1 MQSFPVPPR
10 YLRTDEAA
18 LFLGLSP
25 RTLEKHRTYGTGPLY
40 RKLGSRV
47 VYAHADLQRWAD
59 LGTVNSASDPESG
72 ILSPP
77 AASDRSPRVGRDDG
91 HGPLLPGRRM
101 SEARANGR
109 SEPHSPNRALSE
121 KRPRGSTPP
130 MYIRDPEVPLLRS
143 FSSSRTRKEEI
154 QSPVRQR
161 YSETRTMTE
170 PKFLTTKEVADRYR
184 GAISI
189 GTLKNWRSLRI
200 GPSFVKLGKSILY
213 PIEQLDRWDQ
223 ENFVTCHAPKG
234 GRTTGRERS

>member
-47 VYAHADLQRWAD
+47 VYATADLQRWAD
-59 LGTVNSASDPESG
+59 LGTVNSASDPDSG

-77 AASDRSPRVGRDDG
+77 AASDHSPRVGHDDDHSPRLLG
-91 HGPLLPGRRM
+91 RGMSGPP
-101 SEARANGR
+101 ANGR
-109 SEPHSPNRALSE
+109 SEPQSPNRAPSE
-121 KRPRGSTPP
+121 KRLRGSTPP
-130 MYIRDPEVPLLRS
+130 MYIRDPEATLLRS
-143 FSSSRTRKEEI
+143 FSSSRTQKTEV

-184 GAISI
+184 GTISI

-200 GPSFVKLGKSILY
+200 GPSFVKLGKTILY
-213 PIEQLDRWDQ
+213 PIEHLERWDQ
-223 ENFVTCHAPKG
+223 ENFVTCDAPKG
-234 GRTTGRERS
+234 GRATGRERS

>member
-1 MQSFPVPPR
+1 MDFCQRSTEPTATRVDHLALHLTCQNLSDVCPSSRSIPTTTDFLFTTAQSCDPLVRAPMVSGDMASSIRSQPACWARRWPR
-10 YLRTDEAA
+10 P
-18 LFLGLSP
+18 S
-25 RTLEKHRTYGTGPLY
+25 
-40 RKLGSRV
+40 S
-47 VYAHADLQRWAD
+47 
-59 LGTVNSASDPESG
+59 
-72 ILSPP
+72 
-77 AASDRSPRVGRDDG
+77 
-91 HGPLLPGRRM
+91 PGRRM
-101 SEARANGR
+101 SEAPASGR

-143 FSSSRTRKEEI
+143 FSSSRTRKAEV

-184 GAISI
+184 GTISI

-200 GPSFVKLGKSILY
+200 GPSFVKLGKTILY
-213 PIEQLDRWDQ
+213 PVEHLDRWDQ

-234 GRTTGRERS
+234 GRPTGRERS